1 MKVKNIIYGV
11 DGMLEYQALINV
23 GEAKM
28 KIPFTN
34 GSTNEAGR
42 MPATFRTSNPVVQMA
57 IENSNEF
64 KKGFIRKVH
73 EALTGDDVYIESE
86 HVALAKSTVAEH
98 PTVNEAGKQAEQ
110 TVESKEEPEAEKI
123 EPQKDEA
130 QTVETVTTKEFSC
143 NDDAK
148 DFFETEF
155 GIKRSSMRTRAD
167 ITSVGLAHGIEV
179 KFTD

>member
-1 MKVKNIIYGV
+1 
-11 DGMLEYQALINV
+11 MLEYQALINV

-86 HVALAKSTVAEH
+86 HVALAKAVVVEQQTEQPAAEE
-98 PTVNEAGKQAEQ
+98 TLKQRAKAASEPIETEGTEQ
-110 TVESKEEPEAEKI
+110 PK
-123 EPQKDEA
+123 
-130 QTVETVTTKEFSC
+130 VETVTTKEFSC

-155 GIKRSSMRTRAD
+155 GTKRSSMRTRAD

>member
-86 HVALAKSTVAEH
+86 HVALSGGSAVVQRDTQPKSEEKAERQE
-98 PTVNEAGKQAEQ
+98 TNVTADESFSKGVGKACGVI
-110 TVESKEEPEAEKI
+110 TR
-123 EPQKDEA
+123 
-130 QTVETVTTKEFSC
+130 EFSC

>member
-11 DGMLEYQALINV
+11 PGMLEYQALIDV
-23 GEAKM
+23 GQAKM

-42 MPATFRTSNPVVQMA
+42 MPATFSTCNPIVQMA
-57 IENSNEF
+57 IERSNEF
-64 KKGFIRKVH
+64 QKGFIVKVH
-73 EALTGDDVYIESE
+73 SAPTDDDVYIESE
-86 HVALAKSTVAEH
+86 HVALAKAVAAEQQAVQ
-98 PTVNEAGKQAEQ
+98 PAKQAEPA
-110 TVESKEEPEAEKI
+110 TETKEETKAQSAEA
-123 EPQKDEA
+123 
-130 QTVETVTTKEFSC
+130 VTAKEFTC

-155 GIKRSSMRTRAD
+155 GAKRSSMRTRAD
-167 ITSVGLAHGIEV
+167 IIAVGKSHGIEV